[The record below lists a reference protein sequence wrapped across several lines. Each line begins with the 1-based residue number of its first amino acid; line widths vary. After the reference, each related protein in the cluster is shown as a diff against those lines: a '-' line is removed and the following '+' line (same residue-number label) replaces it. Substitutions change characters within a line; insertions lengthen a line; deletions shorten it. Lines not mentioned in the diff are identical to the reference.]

1 MTKNYLKNWGL
12 GVNNLKSYQHH
23 KQIKIM
29 KNFLKRSPVLSLSTF
44 LILLSITVSVV
55 NLLNQGFYFKKEN
68 VDLPNATKKLVVD
81 TIKNEISFNAKC
93 IHENCK
99 KEVRNL
105 ENVLDEISYA
115 SQLGRLDSISLILA
129 IFGLVF
135 GFGAVAGFLGIK
147 ETSRVTAK
155 EAATEWL
162 DSKNGKK
169 QLRDSVYE
177 WIDKNPKE
185 MDKIFIKAAK
195 VVNKATAKAA
205 PKEEISDS
213 DEGDLIKAVNEKK

>member
-1 MTKNYLKNWGL
+1 M
-12 GVNNLKSYQHH
+12 
-23 KQIKIM
+23 KILRIIFGKEVLIALLLINTTLHYM
-29 KNFLKRSPVLSLSTF
+29 NFRLEK
-44 LILLSITVSVV
+44 
-55 NLLNQGFYFKKEN
+55 
-68 VDLPNATKKLVVD
+68 VDLPSATKKLVID
-81 TIKNEISFNAKC
+81 TIKSELSFNAKC
-93 IHENCK
+93 VHESCK

-115 SQLGRLDSISLILA
+115 SQLGRLDTISLILA
-129 IFGLVF
+129 IFGLVL

-195 VVNKATAKAA
+195 FVNKATAKTT
-205 PKEEISDS
+205 PKEQISDS
-213 DEGDLIKAVNEKK
+213 YERALLKAMAAKEKAADEGDLIKAVNEKK